1 MPTMQK
7 TQKCLF
13 SDKVVLMMFC
23 DLNDRVLN
31 HCQEYGKSFCYEKY
45 YARWGEKLK
54 PAVCS
59 KRSGLLSKGV
69 VLQ

>member
-13 SDKVVLMMFC
+13 FDRVVLMMFY
-23 DLNDRVLN
+23 DLNGQFLD
-31 HCQEYGKSFCYEKY
+31 HCQEYGKSFSHEKY

-54 PAVCS
+54 SAVCS
-59 KRSGLLSKGV
+59 KCSGLLSKGV